1 MVFKWIYDIKNKK
14 LYKTKEEKITK
25 NLYKD
30 DFVEFTYNQKKIKA
44 FYYALG
50 ENDKIRIC
58 NKEKLILIN
67 DFTFFVIEKL
77 IKRNRFYNG
86 FETI

>member
-30 DFVEFTYNQKKIKA
+30 DFIEFTYNQKKIKA

-50 ENDKIRIC
+50 ENDKIRVC

-67 DFTFFVIEKL
+67 DFTFFVLEKL
-77 IKRNRFYNG
+77 VKRSRF
-86 FETI
+86 

>member
-50 ENDKIRIC
+50 ENDKIRVC
-58 NKEKLILIN
+58 NQKKLILIN
-67 DFTFFVIEKL
+67 DFTFFVLEKL
-77 IKRNRFYNG
+77 VKRSRF
-86 FETI
+86 

>member
-30 DFVEFTYNQKKIKA
+30 DFVEFIYNQKKIKA

-50 ENDKIRIC
+50 ENDKIRVC
-58 NKEKLILIN
+58 NQKKLILIN
-67 DFTFFVIEKL
+67 DFTFFVLEKL
-77 IKRNRFYNG
+77 VKRSRF
-86 FETI
+86 

>member
-50 ENDKIRIC
+50 ENDKIRVC
-58 NKEKLILIN
+58 NKKELILIN
-67 DFTFFVIEKL
+67 DFTVFVIEKL
-77 IKRNRFYNG
+77 IKRNRF
-86 FETI
+86 

>member
-14 LYKTKEEKITK
+14 LYKTKEEKITR

-30 DFVEFTYNQKKIKA
+30 DFIEFTYNQKKIKT

-50 ENDKIRIC
+50 ENDKIRVC
-58 NKEKLILIN
+58 NKKELILIN

-77 IKRNRFYNG
+77 IKRNRF
-86 FETI
+86 

>member
-14 LYKTKEEKITK
+14 LYKTKEEKITR

-50 ENDKIRIC
+50 ENDKIRVC
-58 NKEKLILIN
+58 NKKELILIN

-77 IKRNRFYNG
+77 IKRNRF
-86 FETI
+86 

>member
-50 ENDKIRIC
+50 QEDKIVFC

-67 DFTFFVIEKL
+67 DFTFFALEKL
-77 IKRNRFYNG
+77 IKRRRF
-86 FETI
+86 

>member
-30 DFVEFTYNQKKIKA
+30 DFVEFTYNQKK
-44 FYYALG
+44 
-50 ENDKIRIC
+50 N
-58 NKEKLILIN
+58 
-67 DFTFFVIEKL
+67 
-77 IKRNRFYNG
+77 
-86 FETI
+86 

>member
-1 MVFKWIYDIKNKK
+1 MVFKWIYDTKNKK

-50 ENDKIRIC
+50 ENDKIRFY
-58 NKEKLILIN
+58 NKKELILIN

-77 IKRNRFYNG
+77 IKRNRF
-86 FETI
+86 

>member
-50 ENDKIRIC
+50 ENDKIRVC
-58 NKEKLILIN
+58 NKKELILIN

-77 IKRNRFYNG
+77 IKRNRF
-86 FETI
+86 

>member
-50 ENDKIRIC
+50 ENDKIRVC
-58 NKEKLILIN
+58 NKKELILIN
-67 DFTFFVIEKL
+67 DFTFFVLEKL
-77 IKRNRFYNG
+77 IKRNRF
-86 FETI
+86 

>member
-30 DFVEFTYNQKKIKA
+30 DFVEFTYNRKKIKA

-50 ENDKIRIC
+50 ENDKIRVC
-58 NKEKLILIN
+58 NKKELILIN

-77 IKRNRFYNG
+77 IKRNRF
-86 FETI
+86 

>member
-30 DFVEFTYNQKKIKA
+30 DFIEFTYNQKKIKA

-67 DFTFFVIEKL
+67 DFTFFVLEKL
-77 IKRNRFYNG
+77 VKRSRF
-86 FETI
+86 

>member
-14 LYKTKEEKITK
+14 LYKTKEEKITR

-30 DFVEFTYNQKKIKA
+30 DLIEFTYNQKKIKA

-77 IKRNRFYNG
+77 IKRNRF
-86 FETI
+86 

>member
-14 LYKTKEEKITK
+14 LYKTKEEKITR

-50 ENDKIRIC
+50 ENDKIRVC

-67 DFTFFVIEKL
+67 DFTFFVLEKL
-77 IKRNRFYNG
+77 VKRSRF
-86 FETI
+86 

>member
-14 LYKTKEEKITK
+14 LYKTKEEKITR

-30 DFVEFTYNQKKIKA
+30 DLIEFTYNQKKIKA

-50 ENDKIRIC
+50 ENDKIRVC
-58 NKEKLILIN
+58 NKKELILIN

-77 IKRNRFYNG
+77 IKRNRF
-86 FETI
+86 

>member
-14 LYKTKEEKITK
+14 LYKTEKEKITR

-50 ENDKIRIC
+50 ENDKIRVC
-58 NKEKLILIN
+58 NKKELILIN

-77 IKRNRFYNG
+77 IKRNRF
-86 FETI
+86 

>member
-50 ENDKIRIC
+50 ENDKIRVC

-77 IKRNRFYNG
+77 IKRNRF
-86 FETI
+86 

>member
-1 MVFKWIYDIKNKK
+1 MVFKWIYDNKNKK

-30 DFVEFTYNQKKIKA
+30 DLIEFTYNQKKIKA

-50 ENDKIRIC
+50 ENDKIRVC
-58 NKEKLILIN
+58 NKKELILIN

-77 IKRNRFYNG
+77 IKRNRF
-86 FETI
+86 

>member
-50 ENDKIRIC
+50 KNDKIRVC
-58 NKEKLILIN
+58 NQKKLILIN
-67 DFTFFVIEKL
+67 DFTFFVLEKL
-77 IKRNRFYNG
+77 VKRSRF
-86 FETI
+86 

>member
-50 ENDKIRIC
+50 KNDKIRVC
-58 NKEKLILIN
+58 NKKELILIN

-77 IKRNRFYNG
+77 IKRNRF
-86 FETI
+86 

>member
-1 MVFKWIYDIKNKK
+1 MFKWIYDTKNKK
-14 LYKTKEEKITK
+14 LYKTEKEKITR

-30 DFVEFTYNQKKIKA
+30 DLIEFTYNQKKIKA

-50 ENDKIRIC
+50 ENDKIRVC

-77 IKRNRFYNG
+77 IKRNRF
-86 FETI
+86 

>member
-50 ENDKIRIC
+50 ENDKIRAC
-58 NKEKLILIN
+58 NKKELILIN

-77 IKRNRFYNG
+77 IKRNRF
-86 FETI
+86 

>member
-14 LYKTKEEKITK
+14 LYKTKEEKITR

-30 DFVEFTYNQKKIKA
+30 DLIEFTYNQKKIKA

-50 ENDKIRIC
+50 ENDKIRVC

-77 IKRNRFYNG
+77 IKRNRF
-86 FETI
+86 

>member
-50 ENDKIRIC
+50 ENDKIRVC
-58 NKEKLILIN
+58 NKKELILIN
-67 DFTFFVIEKL
+67 DFTFFAIEKL
-77 IKRNRFYNG
+77 IKRNRF
-86 FETI
+86 

>member
-14 LYKTKEEKITK
+14 LYKTKEEKKTK

-50 ENDKIRIC
+50 ENDKIRVC
-58 NKEKLILIN
+58 NKKELILIN

-77 IKRNRFYNG
+77 IKRNRF
-86 FETI
+86 

>member
-1 MVFKWIYDIKNKK
+1 MVFKWIYEIKNKK

-50 ENDKIRIC
+50 ENDKIRVC
-58 NKEKLILIN
+58 NKKELILIN
-67 DFTFFVIEKL
+67 DFTFFVLEKL
-77 IKRNRFYNG
+77 IKRNRF
-86 FETI
+86 

>member
-1 MVFKWIYDIKNKK
+1 MVFKWIYDTKNKK
-14 LYKTKEEKITK
+14 LYKTKEEKITR

-30 DFVEFTYNQKKIKA
+30 DLIEFTYNQKKIKA

-77 IKRNRFYNG
+77 IKRNRF
-86 FETI
+86 

>member
-1 MVFKWIYDIKNKK
+1 MVFKWIYDTKNKK
-14 LYKTKEEKITK
+14 LYKTEKEKITR
-25 NLYKD
+25 NLFKD
-30 DFVEFTYNQKKIKA
+30 DFVEFPYNQKKIKV

-50 ENDKIRIC
+50 ENDKIRVC

-77 IKRNRFYNG
+77 IKRNRF
-86 FETI
+86 